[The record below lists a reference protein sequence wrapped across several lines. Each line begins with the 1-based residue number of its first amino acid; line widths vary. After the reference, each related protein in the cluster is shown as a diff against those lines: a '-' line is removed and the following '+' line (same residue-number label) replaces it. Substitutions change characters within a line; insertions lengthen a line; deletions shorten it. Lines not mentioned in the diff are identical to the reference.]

1 MEDKIKVLLVENDDI
16 NISVIQ
22 AYLKR
27 DFNLTIVSN
36 GTEAIESVKN
46 EHYQIILMDINLGRG
61 MSGVEVTKII
71 RQMEGYANI
80 PIIAVTAFALEGDK
94 EEFLEAGCSHYISK
108 PFLKSQLI
116 ELIEE
121 AIQENIK
128 K

>member
-27 DFNLTIVSN
+27 DFNLTTVSN

>member
-1 MEDKIKVLLVENDDI
+1 MDDKIKVLLVENDDI

-22 AYLKR
+22 AYLKK
-27 DFNLTIVSN
+27 DYVVTTVSI
-36 GTEAIESVKN
+36 GTEAIEAVKN
-46 EHYQIILMDINLGRG
+46 DLYQVILMDINLGRG
-61 MSGVEVTKII
+61 MSGVEVTRII
-71 RQMEGYANI
+71 RQMNGYETI

-121 AIQENIK
+121 AIQETTK